1 MDKISKKQILHNILH
16 DIAFGIFFVIFV
28 PVILITSLIYERV
41 SKEDIDWCNYD

>member
-1 MDKISKKQILHNILH
+1 MDKISKHKFFTLH

>member
-1 MDKISKKQILHNILH
+1 MTRRTKQISHNILY
-16 DIAFGIFFVIFV
+16 DIVFAIFFMIFV